1 MGFVVV
7 SLTIENS
14 RLTAA
19 KKQEARMSRALEREN
34 LVKQLLK
41 KGKLDDIES
50 VGKRRTCQTA
60 AKKTRADDCD

>member
-19 KKQEARMSRALEREN
+19 KKQEARMSRASEGEKP
-34 LVKQLLK
+34 VKQPLK
-41 KGKLDDIES
+41 KQEPTIVIDM
-50 VGKRRTCQTA
+50 
-60 AKKTRADDCD
+60 